1 MPTLKQLTCHIE
13 WANCSVPFKEYSV
26 TYGDGS
32 VECLIPIQP
41 ASTPF
46 SIRLTSSGY
55 IAPGLAMFVYIDGV
69 YQCNRNRD
77 DLILRKPSGKVKK
90 RTQNVNFCVRQKEER
105 LTDGSWI
112 GRPWRFEPLQIVQL
126 MPGMPE
132 INRSHFDNLGQICV
146 VVLRCESPC
155 DQYSSEGSLSPE
167 SAMAFGP
174 NLDDLQSISSDE
186 CFLQS
191 SDTDKENDTS
201 CGIMGGLFDGVDD
214 YRHREHDIQCCES
227 CVREERQGNLAGREG
242 HRSPRNHENF
252 SRRHHASSNRL
263 HSRCQVHWEDKPRR
277 IEVSD
282 WEKGWESYDNEST
295 ASSDC
300 IYRGYR
306 YYRSSGPTDPIYKRE
321 AEDSDSPRFYSR
333 HYLPKQRQSLSR
345 RPKEK
350 QSPEQK
356 DRKIYGK
363 LPLEETMLSQN
374 PGAQE
379 IHSGNRGCAPSIV
392 LNVNSTLPA
401 QRVEPETNHPWH
413 QCATARCC
421 TEDDTTDDACYIVSN
436 DEKISRKCLHHS
448 RARPCCK
455 HREPSR
461 KSKGNARDTPAK
473 TDNDGNHNGN
483 WDTSNGNQNN
493 DSSSWSKDQG
503 DAKGNS
509 GNNTEVPADWN
520 GQTENQNY
528 TTNETSWDQGQGDQ
542 GANGNPDDWNKNN
555 SNSGS
560 NMLGQQENPTSDND
574 NKSSGQDWLA
584 QNMDSGNGDAP
595 AAGWPSNNSN
605 DNGRNNYNSQHAPLT
620 SPNNG
625 YSNPQQVPSSPPPP
639 PIIPAQ
645 AQGPMW
651 ETPPPI
657 QRVHTLITPFCQG
670 PEASEPPLYTVPEQ
684 VAQERSLSHQVQVG
698 KSSIYSHKIKVPQY
712 IDTMEEPYA
721 KFVFKYRVKGVIESE
736 IGKSIERDVEAE
748 RKLLESLP
756 REEIL
761 NQLLHAQGLLAAQA
775 LGQPLTV
782 PYQVQQHQRTNSR
795 NQQYAPVQQQSSPPS
810 NINNHNQRSQ
820 PGPTHWNSAP
830 AQEELL
836 TVPSKLTG
844 YNDRSINAPQSPQNG
859 NWAAKLTAGL
869 QDVQQQQQNGSNHSN
884 DAAPAWNAQ
893 AGQDEAGTKW

>member
-1 MPTLKQLTCHIE
+1 
-13 WANCSVPFKEYSV
+13 
-26 TYGDGS
+26 
-32 VECLIPIQP
+32 
-41 ASTPF
+41 
-46 SIRLTSSGY
+46 
-55 IAPGLAMFVYIDGV
+55 MFVYIDGV

-174 NLDDLQSISSDE
+174 NLDGTANMIYNAANPAYVRNARGTLRAVKVIDPLETMKISLVDTMQAQTDYTLDVKFIGRINLVELKYPTGRKDGSHMIMNLPRAQIAFIEDIDITGQVAPLTRYINAKLRTRIVLVSIADTISPNKDSLFPEGQRKSNLQ
-186 CFLQS
+186 
-191 SDTDKENDTS
+191 N
-201 CGIMGGLFDGVDD
+201 
-214 YRHREHDIQCCES
+214 
-227 CVREERQGNLAGREG
+227 
-242 HRSPRNHENF
+242 
-252 SRRHHASSNRL
+252 
-263 HSRCQVHWEDKPRR
+263 RR
-277 IEVSD
+277 IGKFMGNFLWKRQCSLKIQER
-282 WEKGWESYDNEST
+282 K
-295 ASSDC
+295 
-300 IYRGYR
+300 R
-306 YYRSSGPTDPIYKRE
+306 YIAVTVDAP
-321 AEDSDSPRFYSR
+321 
-333 HYLPKQRQSLSR
+333 
-345 RPKEK
+345 
-350 QSPEQK
+350 
-356 DRKIYGK
+356 
-363 LPLEETMLSQN
+363 LPLCLM
-374 PGAQE
+374 
-379 IHSGNRGCAPSIV
+379 
-392 LNVNSTLPA
+392 STLPYQHRGWNQKPTTPGISVPLPDAA
-401 QRVEPETNHPWH
+401 QRMIQQMMPVISSLMTRKLAESVFI
-413 QCATARCC
+413 
-421 TEDDTTDDACYIVSN
+421 IVVLALVANIGSQ
-436 DEKISRKCLHHS
+436 
-448 RARPCCK
+448 A
-455 HREPSR
+455 
-461 KSKGNARDTPAK
+461 
-473 TDNDGNHNGN
+473 
-483 WDTSNGNQNN
+483 
-493 DSSSWSKDQG
+493 
-503 DAKGNS
+503 
-509 GNNTEVPADWN
+509 
-520 GQTENQNY
+520 TENQNY